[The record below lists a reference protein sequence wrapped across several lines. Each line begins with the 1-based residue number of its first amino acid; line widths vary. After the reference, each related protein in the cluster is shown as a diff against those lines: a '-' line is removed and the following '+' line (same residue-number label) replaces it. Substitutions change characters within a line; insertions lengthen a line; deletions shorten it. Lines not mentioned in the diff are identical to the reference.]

1 MSGLPTVEREQ
12 VLAFRLQGHAL
23 AQRLPAGSLLA
34 AAGAC
39 GIQNTPPGSAALAL
53 HARVSDLTPGDLD
66 RALAGEKT
74 LLQVWSLRASP
85 YVVPTR
91 DAAIFTAGLLPE
103 DEASLR
109 FFIRGAGPYLDLF
122 GLSADEIV
130 ARVAEALPEVLDGRE
145 LTKDE
150 LGAALAQRLSEE
162 IPPEQVS
169 LWNAPDG
176 LTHYGETLVRFA
188 LSLVA
193 LQGRFCFA
201 PWKRGAATFVLTDP
215 WLGAPLPASD
225 PSRARA
231 ELVRRYLSC
240 YGPSTP
246 GDFAE
251 WAGIAPDQAHRAW
264 QLVEADLVDVRAAGR
279 KAWLNGG
286 DLPRLQAPVEPRGVR
301 FLPPHDPYLLARDRK
316 MLLPDKALHPLFWR
330 TVGNPGAVLVDG
342 RLVAA
347 WRPQKKG
354 TRLRITI
361 YPLGCTSN
369 EIQADLEVEAALLA
383 PFRGCTSVEVV
394 AAEIE

>member
-1 MSGLPTVEREQ
+1 M
-12 VLAFRLQGHAL
+12 LAFRLQAHAL
-23 AQRLPAGSLLA
+23 AQRLPADALLE

-53 HARVSDLTPGDLD
+53 HARVRDLTPADFD

-85 YVVPTR
+85 YAVPTR
-91 DAAIFTAGLLPE
+91 DAAVFTTGVLPE
-103 DEASLR
+103 DEPSLR

-122 GLSADEIV
+122 GLSAADVV
-130 ARVAEALPEVLDGRE
+130 ARTAEALLEVLDGRE
-145 LTKDE
+145 LTKNE
-150 LGAALAQRLSEE
+150 LGVLLAQHLSKD
-162 IPPEQVS
+162 IPPEQLE

-176 LTHYGETLVRFA
+176 MTHYGESLVRFA
-188 LSLVA
+188 LSIVA
-193 LQGRFCFA
+193 LQGLFCFA
-201 PWKRGAATFVLTDP
+201 PWKRSAATFLLIDQ

-225 PSRARA
+225 PCRARA

-246 GDFAE
+246 EDFAE
-251 WAGIAPDQAHRAW
+251 WAGIAPDQAHRTW
-264 QLVEADLVDVRAAGR
+264 QLVEPELACVTVGGR
-279 KAWLNGG
+279 QAWLNGR
-286 DLPRLQAPVEPRGVR
+286 DLLRLQAPLEPRGVR
-301 FLPPHDPYLLARDRK
+301 FLPPHDPYLLDRDRET
-316 MLLPDKALHPLFWR
+316 LLPDKALHPFLWR
-330 TVGNPGAVLVDG
+330 SAGSPGALLVDG

-394 AAEIE
+394 ASEIE